1 MRIIFIFSK
10 NIRNPKI
17 SSIFLSKLL
26 TTDMVFKKGH
36 TLSLL
41 GVYPFSKVVSVVNNG
56 VISMGD

>member
-1 MRIIFIFSK
+1 MKKTRK
-10 NIRNPKI
+10 AAGRA
-17 SSIFLSKLL
+17 IFLSKLL